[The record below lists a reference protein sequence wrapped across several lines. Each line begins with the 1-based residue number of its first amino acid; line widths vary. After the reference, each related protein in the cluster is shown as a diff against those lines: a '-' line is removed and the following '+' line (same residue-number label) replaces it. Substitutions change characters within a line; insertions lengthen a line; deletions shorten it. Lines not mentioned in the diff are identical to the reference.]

1 MNRGELIKE
10 LSEKYNL
17 DPQFAAD
24 FVIHFFDSIKQALND
39 GGRVELRGFGSFAV
53 KNYESYTGRN
63 PKTGIQVEVKPK
75 KLPFFRPGRELKEY
89 LNRK

>member
-1 MNRGELIKE
+1 MNRGELIKV

-24 FVIHFFDSIKQALND
+24 FVIRFFDSIKQALND

>member
-1 MNRGELIKE
+1 MISGKHG
-10 LSEKYNL
+10 L
-17 DPQFAAD
+17 DPLFAAD

>member
-1 MNRGELIKE
+1 MNRGELIKV

-24 FVIHFFDSIKQALND
+24 FVINFFDSIKQALND